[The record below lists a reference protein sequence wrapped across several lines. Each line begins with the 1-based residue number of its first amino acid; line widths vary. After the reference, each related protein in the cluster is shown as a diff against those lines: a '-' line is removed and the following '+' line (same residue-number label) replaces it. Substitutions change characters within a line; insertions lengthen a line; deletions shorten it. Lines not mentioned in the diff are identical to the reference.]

1 MPMDCEKPEP
11 MRVAGYVIHLARA
24 ERRRGHVAALQRLAP
39 VPIEVIEAVDGRAL
53 DEATLRAVYHPFDLL
68 RPRYPFEIS
77 RGEIGCFLSHRKAW
91 QAIVD
96 SGADAGLVFED
107 DAVLD
112 QEVFARTYWVVQG
125 WMGRGDWVEFQT
137 RPMEGAVVHQMGDVR
152 IVEPD
157 IPPVRLSAQMIG
169 AEAAARMLAVTE
181 RFDRPVDGVVQ
192 LLGVT
197 GQRILCVVPS
207 GVRDDTAAAGGTTIQ
222 KKGVAIWGQLT
233 KSWHRAAYRRALRA
247 HVAAAR
253 ARLPQR

>member
-1 MPMDCEKPEP
+1 
-11 MRVAGYVIHLARA
+11 MRTAGFVIHLARA
-24 ERRRGHVAALQRLAP
+24 KGRRGHVAALQRLSPLP
-39 VPIEVIEAVDGRAL
+39 VEVIDAVDGAEL
-53 DEATLRAVYHPFDLL
+53 DEATVRAVYQPHDLL
-68 RPRYPFEIS
+68 LPRYPFEIS

-91 QAIVD
+91 QAIVE
-96 SGADAGLVFED
+96 SGADVGLVFED

-112 QEVFARTYWVVQG
+112 QEIFARAYGVVQG

-137 RPMEGAVVHQMGDVR
+137 RPMTGRLVHAVGNVQ
-152 IVEPD
+152 IVEPE

-169 AEAAARMLAVTE
+169 AEAAARMLQVTE

-222 KKGVAIWGQLT
+222 KKNGTIWNQII
-233 KSWHRAAYRRALRA
+233 KSWRRIYYRRALRTHVSEARERLA
-247 HVAAAR
+247 HR
-253 ARLPQR
+253 